1 MWGKRDIFVSGKRIP
16 DNFISAMRI
25 FTLLFLTIFF
35 NAPSIFAQNGHVKLL
50 LQSPDGKNVRLL
62 WLLKG
67 SGMNI
72 TGYDIKR
79 KEGLQDWV
87 KLNTE
92 PIVPGVSMKRNFVA
106 LGANK
111 NEENILKARL
121 YKLLASH
128 KLKETDAQYLQKL
141 GSDEKTLQELTNTIA
156 ADHELALMHGL
167 AYLDHTISKRTDYQ
181 YGIFVQ
187 GTNTLLAKATW
198 NYGEI
203 PDLNT
208 IREITSK
215 ATPGKPGVAVT
226 WNADLNKMKAGN
238 VAGFNIYRQGIRL
251 NTDPIGT
258 TNVNDAS
265 EFSWTDKSA
274 NSASPIQYSISA
286 VSIFGI
292 EGIIKSYT
300 YSPEDH
306 PGQYKKAEV
315 SEVNSMGY
323 YFKDGISIKW
333 NFPKEYERFIKGFYV
348 EKDNM
353 PNGYSRVSTL
363 QEPTA
368 RMFVDKTPSPTSVY
382 IRFRIVAVYAD
393 RTMEPGIERLYSY
406 FPITE
411 PPRPFNLKGDI
422 PATNKKTIISLSWA
436 SKIAGDSATD
446 HYRVYSNE
454 SGADN
459 FIALNE
465 DRSLVV
471 SKFVYRVP
479 DGLARTY
486 KFFVTALNRSGGES
500 NPSDTISIQVPSTA
514 LPAPVITRATADSNK
529 VTIQWQYPEVSDLR
543 GFVLYQNNKAIADD
557 LKKNDRQYIVAKPD
571 AGTNAYTI
579 RALSESGVMSE
590 YSSPVTVAMPEGTK

>member
-1 MWGKRDIFVSGKRIP
+1 
-16 DNFISAMRI
+16 MRI

-35 NAPSIFAQNGHVKLL
+35 NARCIFAQNGQIKLL
-50 LQSPDGKNVRLL
+50 LQSPDGKNVKLL

-72 TGYDIKR
+72 TGYDVKR

-141 GSDEKTLQELTNTIA
+141 SSDEKTLQELTKTIA

-181 YGIFVQ
+181 FGIFVQ
-187 GTNTLLAKATW
+187 GTNTLLAKAAW

-215 ATPGKPGVAVT
+215 ATTGRPGVEVT
-226 WNADLNKMKAGN
+226 WNADISKMKAGN

-251 NTDPIGT
+251 NTTPIAT
-258 TNVNDAS
+258 SNPDDTS

-274 NSASPIQYSISA
+274 NSSSPIQYSISA
-286 VSIFGI
+286 ESIFGI
-292 EGIIKSYT
+292 EGIIRSYT
-300 YSPEDH
+300 YNPEDH

-323 YFKDGISIKW
+323 YFKDGINIKW

-353 PNGYSRVSTL
+353 PNGYTRVSSL
-363 QEPTA
+363 LEPATRA
-368 RMFVDKTPSPTSVY
+368 FADKTPSPTSAY
-382 IRFRIVAVYAD
+382 LRFRIVTAYAD
-393 RTMEPGIERLYSY
+393 RTMEPGVERIYSY
-406 FPITE
+406 FPIAD
-411 PPRPFNLKGDI
+411 PPPPFNLKAEI
-422 PATNKKTIISLSWA
+422 PATNKKVVLSLSWA
-436 SKIAGDSATD
+436 PKMAGDSATD
-446 HYRVYSNE
+446 HYRVYINE
-454 SGADN
+454 PGTDRFS
-459 FIALNE
+459 ALNE
-465 DRSLVV
+465 DRSVTTC
-471 SKFVYRVP
+471 KYAYRVP
-479 DGLARTY
+479 DGVARLY
-486 KFFVTALNRSGGES
+486 KFYVTAMNKSGGES
-500 NPSDTISIQVPSTA
+500 IPSDTISILAPSTE
-514 LPAPVITRATADSNK
+514 LPTPVITRATADSNK
-529 VTIQWQYPEVSDLR
+529 AFIQWQYPEVQDLK
-543 GFVLYQNNKAIADD
+543 GFILYQNNKATASD
-557 LKKNDRQYIVAKPD
+557 LKKNVRQHIVTKPD
-571 AGTNAYTI
+571 AGTNTYSI
-579 RALSESGVMSE
+579 RAISESGVLSE
-590 YSSPVTVAMPEGTK
+590 YSSPATIDIPAVTK